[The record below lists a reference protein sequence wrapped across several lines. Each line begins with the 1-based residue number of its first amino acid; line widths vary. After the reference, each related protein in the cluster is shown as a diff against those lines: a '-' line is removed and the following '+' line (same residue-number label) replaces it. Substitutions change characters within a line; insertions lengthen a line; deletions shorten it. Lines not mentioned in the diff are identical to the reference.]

1 MCVCVCGKVWVEVK
15 GLCVCCGTV
24 LRAPKDET
32 NEMSDVKKMNQP
44 HSLKNVMAQKNN
56 GRPAPIVV
64 AAPPRI
70 EMPTPLMASMV
81 FSLRASLVRCCRS
94 E

>member
-1 MCVCVCGKVWVEVK
+1 
-15 GLCVCCGTV
+15 
-24 LRAPKDET
+24 
-32 NEMSDVKKMNQP
+32 MSDVKKMNQP

-81 FSLRASLVRCCRS
+81 FSLREPVCCVGV
-94 E
+94 EGGWWWW